1 MNEYF
6 TLFLTVA
13 VVAIAV
19 IFVISKMI
27 VIIQQAQVMIIERLG
42 RYNRTLKAGVNIVI
56 PFLEKPRHVKWKI
69 QREYN
74 GKVYYYITEVDRI
87 DLRETLYDFPRQ
99 NVITK
104 DNVTIEINALLYFQV
119 IDPYKAVYEIENF
132 PDAIEKL
139 TQTTLRNV
147 IGELELDETLSSR
160 EVINAK
166 LRTILD
172 EATDK
177 WGIKINRVELQDILP
192 PKEIKEA
199 MEKQMRA
206 EREKREMILRS
217 EGEKQSK
224 ILVAQGEKEANI
236 TRAEGEK
243 QYAIL
248 RAEGEATAKIRIA
261 EAEAEAIRRIK
272 EAVETK
278 TTDPTQYLVALKYI
292 EALKEIANS
301 SGGKVVFMPYEASSL
316 LSSLGSIKELLKELK

>member
-1 MNEYF
+1 MSTF
-6 TLFLTVA
+6 SLLLT
-13 VVAIAV
+13 IAV
-19 IFVISKMI
+19 IMVAVIYVLSRML
-27 VIIQQAQVMIIERLG
+27 IIIRQAEVMIIERLG
-42 RYNRTLKAGVNIVI
+42 RYNRTMKAGVNLII
-56 PFLEKPRHVKWKI
+56 PFIEKPRKVKWKVVR
-69 QREYN
+69 QY
-74 GKVYYYITEVDRI
+74 GDKTYFYVTEVDRI

-132 PDAIEKL
+132 PEAIEKL

-147 IGELELDETLSSR
+147 IGELELDQTLSSR
-160 EVINAK
+160 ELINAK
-166 LRTILD
+166 LRNILD

-206 EREKREMILRS
+206 EREKREMILRA

-224 ILVAQGEKEANI
+224 ILVAQGDKEAFI

-243 QYAIL
+243 QNAIL
-248 RAEGEATAKIRIA
+248 RAEGEAIAKIRIA
-261 EAEAEAIRRIK
+261 EAEAEAIQKIK
-272 EAVETK
+272 SAFETK
-278 TTDPTQYLVALKYI
+278 GTDPAQYLIALKYI
-292 EALKEIANS
+292 EALRNIADNNQ
-301 SGGKVVFMPYEASSL
+301 GKVVFMPYEATSL
-316 LSSLGSIKELLKELK
+316 LSSVGSIKELLKETK

>member
-1 MNEYF
+1 MDTLTLLF
-6 TLFLTVA
+6 T
-13 VVAIAV
+13 VVVIMVAV
-19 IFVISKMI
+19 IFVLSKMI
-27 VIIQQAQVMIIERLG
+27 IIIRQAEVMIIERLG
-42 RYNRTLKAGVNIVI
+42 RYNRTMKAGVNLII
-56 PFLEKPRHVKWKI
+56 PFLEKPRKVKWKI
-69 QREYN
+69 QRQY
-74 GKVYYYITEVDRI
+74 GDKVYFYVTEVDKI

-132 PDAIEKL
+132 PEAIEKL

-160 EVINAK
+160 ELINAK
-166 LRTILD
+166 LRSILD

-192 PKEIKEA
+192 PREIKEA

-206 EREKREMILRS
+206 EREKREMILKA

-224 ILVAQGEKEANI
+224 ILVAQGDKEAYI

-243 QYAIL
+243 QNAIL

-261 EAEAEAIRRIK
+261 EAEAEAIRKIK
-272 EAVETK
+272 EALESK
-278 TTDPTQYLVALKYI
+278 GTDPAQYLVALKYI
-292 EALKEIANS
+292 EALREIAQG

-316 LSSLGSIKELLKELK
+316 LSSLGSIKELLKEIK